1 MKKYTALFA
10 AAALTACSADSKQNS
25 LSGNDSKT
33 SDSAVTKAPEPKE
46 AEAAIA
52 KALGDGYYC
61 TVDVPDDEVN
71 LSCLGRLDLTK
82 VESYV
87 VKQTAIPS
95 VQLDCVAVVKC
106 KSGYADEAVN
116 ALNEYYA
123 QTISYIRQYP
133 FDVAKVEGARVF
145 KSGDVVMYIVAG
157 ASADESASEEDAA
170 KLAAAEYKKVD
181 AAVKE
186 LFGTL
191 PENLAVIPEDSG
203 DNGGLEVFDSFPE
216 GEGGFMIGG

>member
-1 MKKYTALFA
+1 MKKYIAILA
-10 AAALTACSADSKQNS
+10 AAALALSLTACSTDGGKTSNTDSKQSS

-33 SDSAVTKAPEPKE
+33 SDSAVTKTPEPKE

-82 VESYV
+82 VESYI
-87 VKQTAIPS
+87 VKQTTVPS

-123 QTISYIRQYP
+123 QTIGYIRQYP
-133 FDVAKVEGARVF
+133 FDVAKVEGARIF

-157 ASADESASEEDAA
+157 ASADESASEEEAA
-170 KLAAAEYKKVD
+170 KLAAEYKKVD

-203 DNGGLEVFDSFPE
+203 DNGGLL
-216 GEGGFMIGG
+216 IGG